1 MDLKR
6 PAVPKPDVSSPAVP
20 QSNLPPLADVQRT
33 HRRARLGR
41 PPGRAA
47 GTSRPKEKVT
57 LRLDAELVADYR
69 DWSWDQRCQLGELVE
84 QALRAFW
91 TGRQVG

>member
-1 MDLKR
+1 MCL
-6 PAVPKPDVSSPAVP
+6 SPAVP
-20 QSNLPPLADVQRT
+20 RSNLPHPRE
-33 HRRARLGR
+33 R
-41 PPGRAA
+41 PANAPSRPARAA
-47 GTSRPKEKVT
+47 ARPCCWNEPPKEKVT